1 MAPQLLFYERAVP
14 VTTERHRDVAVNPR
28 RDYGFA
34 RGAGVVPL
42 TTAEVPAAAGAYA
55 VVFVGEGDE
64 VGLAAILGVRDGEN
78 LFVDDDGRWD
88 AGYIPA
94 FVRRYPFVFAQQ
106 HEANRLTLCVDE
118 ASDLLNREGRGERL
132 FDSTGERTSYLGNV
146 LDFMQRYQVAL
157 QRSRTF
163 ARRVQELDLLRR
175 VQAQI
180 RMGDHG
186 GTLQLGGFRTV
197 DRERLK
203 ALPAETVNELFAS
216 DGLEALY
223 LHLASLRHLQGLGER
238 AARRGAPKPRLE
250 GTGDDAIDGGDILLN

>member
-14 VTTERHRDVAVNPR
+14 VTSERHREVAVNPR

-34 RGAGVVPL
+34 RGASAVPL
-42 TTAEVPAAAGAYA
+42 TTAELPAAAGEYA

-64 VGLAAILGVRDGEN
+64 VGLAAILGLRDGEN
-78 LFVDDDGRWD
+78 LFVDGDGRWD
-88 AGYIPA
+88 AAYVPA
-94 FVRRYPFVFAQQ
+94 FVRRYPFVFAHQND
-106 HEANRLTLCVDE
+106 ANRLTLCVDE

-132 FDSTGERTSYLGNV
+132 FDSAGERTTYLGNV

-157 QRSRTF
+157 QRSRAF
-163 ARRVQELDLLRR
+163 AKRVQDLDLLQR
-175 VQAQI
+175 VQAQV
-180 RMGDHG
+180 RLGDG
-186 GTLQLGGFRTV
+186 ATQQLRGFRTV

-203 ALPAETVNELFAS
+203 ALPAETVSELFAS

-223 LHLASLRHLQGLGER
+223 LHLASLRQLQRLGER
-238 AARRGAPKPRLE
+238 AARRGAPTPRLE

>member
-14 VTTERHRDVAVNPR
+14 VTAERHRDVAVNPR

-34 RGAGVVPL
+34 RGAGIVPL
-42 TTAEVPAAAGAYA
+42 TTAELAAAAGEYA

-64 VGLAAILGVRDGEN
+64 VGLAAILGVRDGDN

-106 HEANRLTLCVDE
+106 NDPERLTLCVDE

-132 FDSTGERTSYLGNV
+132 FDSAGERTSYLGNV

-157 QRSRTF
+157 QRSRAF
-163 ARRVQELDLLRR
+163 AKRVQALDLLRR

-180 RMGDHG
+180 RMGDG
-186 GTLQLGGFRTV
+186 GTLQVGGFRTV

-203 ALPAETVNELFAS
+203 ALPAETVAELFAS

-223 LHLASLRHLQGLGER
+223 LHLASLRQLQRLGER
-238 AARRGAPKPRLE
+238 AARRGVPEPRLE